1 LTRNV
6 KEILQH
12 CQRIN
17 WFRKEKKNKLLL
29 GLEICVFGSEKKTEG
44 DCVFVFCFVFVWK
57 FVQNW
62 MPTKDNLVNR
72 RIIGE
77 DSQLCCAGF
86 DSIESGVYIV
96 FECSAF
102 TWVGSSK
109 MVGSGGLYI
118 GRG

>member
-1 LTRNV
+1 
-6 KEILQH
+6 
-12 CQRIN
+12 
-17 WFRKEKKNKLLL
+17 
-29 GLEICVFGSEKKTEG
+29 VFVCLVQKKKTEG

-102 TWVGSSK
+102 SWVESSK
-109 MVGSGGLYI
+109 MVWSGGCISNEASSHLCNFT
-118 GRG
+118 GSV